1 MVGLTRYDG
10 NSLRPLRTVGDPA
23 VSIFPRVSLPG
34 DGHLHEMNLL
44 NRSTALN
51 PAFQPPPGTY
61 GHQTGQIHQ
70 GFLPGTTTI
79 VDDVDPDWES
89 ILHNIQEIGIHR
101 FLTLIKKV
109 PAIGLLLISLW
120 IVWGR
125 GFNTVLE
132 DVEKNMGIVGL
143 VSGGITAVGVTLTA
157 QHHSNNKNSAKYQT
171 WRRIIV
177 CSLNFLCSIAVIVF
191 GIISLSDLHGK
202 KENNPKMTFG
212 SPIMSVNE
220 RTAHAGALTGVGLL
234 IAIFSLLSLAFGIS
248 ALMKVNKAEHK
259 VKQAQRRQRSV
270 EYLNPA
276 YGTVDGW

>member
-1 MVGLTRYDG
+1 MVLPRYDG
-10 NSLRPLRTVGDPA
+10 NTLRPLRPVGDPG
-23 VSIFPRVSLPG
+23 VSIFPRLSLPG

-44 NRSTALN
+44 NRSTGLN
-51 PAFQPPPGTY
+51 PAFQPPGTY

-70 GFLPGTTTI
+70 GLLPGSITAA
-79 VDDVDPDWES
+79 DDADPDWES

-132 DVEKNMGIVGL
+132 DVEKIWEL
-143 VSGGITAVGVTLTA
+143 LD
-157 QHHSNNKNSAKYQT
+157 
-171 WRRIIV
+171 
-177 CSLNFLCSIAVIVF
+177 F
-191 GIISLSDLHGK
+191 DLHSK
-202 KENNPKMTFG
+202 PEAKNFAYMT
-212 SPIMSVNE
+212 VNE

-259 VKQAQRRQRSV
+259 VKEAKRRQRSV

-276 YGTVDGW
+276 YGAVEAW

>member
-1 MVGLTRYDG
+1 MVLPRYDG
-10 NSLRPLRTVGDPA
+10 NTLRPLRPVGDPG
-23 VSIFPRVSLPG
+23 VSIFPRLSLPG

-44 NRSTALN
+44 NRSTGLN
-51 PAFQPPPGTY
+51 PAFQPPGTY

-70 GFLPGTTTI
+70 GLLPGSITAA
-79 VDDVDPDWES
+79 DDADPDWES

-143 VSGGITAVGVTLTA
+143 VSGGITAVGVTVTA

-191 GIISLSDLHGK
+191 GIISLSDLHSKPEAKNFAYPG
-202 KENNPKMTFG
+202 MT
-212 SPIMSVNE
+212 VNE

-259 VKQAQRRQRSV
+259 VKEAKRRQRSV

-276 YGTVDGW
+276 YGAVEAW